1 MYFTILLGTFDFFRS
16 LFNPRMKP
24 TKSIPALA
32 AEGLFS
38 LDRARAQNDNWLT
51 TGVARRPKVVDKLV
65 SRERSTVAVPR
76 NHRPQVAFSLR
87 KCHLARLPERARELW
102 NRSRPSIPYSP
113 ASSFRTSDHFPGIR
127 FSWASGTARKW
138 SLFGDWP
145 GLPSRQT

>member
-87 KCHLARLPERARELW
+87 KCHLARLPERVDFVYL
-102 NRSRPSIPYSP
+102 I
-113 ASSFRTSDHFPGIR
+113 
-127 FSWASGTARKW
+127 
-138 SLFGDWP
+138 WP
-145 GLPSRQT
+145 LLRV